1 MFCCTSRSSAIL
13 SYSPSQC
20 QKKDLQNI
28 LGCISCADSDLMS
41 PVGLIYTSREFQP
54 RRLRLLL
61 HNSPPCSLKLPLV
74 QHASFAGPFLPPLPP
89 PNSDWQQTK
98 HMDTPFCAQQSR
110 QEHHPPLTF
119 PFSCG
124 VSRHCLYPTYQLPCC
139 CCSRDSVP
147 LSLSFKSS
155 PAGAP
160 DPRDQA
166 HLSQPQ

>member
-41 PVGLIYTSREFQP
+41 PVRLIYTSREFQP
-54 RRLRLLL
+54 RRLRFLL

-74 QHASFAGPFLPPLPP
+74 QHASFAGPFLPPPRILIGNGLNTWTLHSVPSNP
-89 PNSDWQQTK
+89 DRSIT
-98 HMDTPFCAQQSR
+98 
-110 QEHHPPLTF
+110 HHSPF
-119 PFSCG
+119 PFHAESP
-124 VSRHCLYPTYQLPCC
+124 VSACIRRTNCLAAA
-139 CCSRDSVP
+139 VP
-147 LSLSFKSS
+147 VTQSPFPS